1 MKAIV
6 VTRFEG
12 PDGLEVRELAE
23 PIPAG
28 DQVLVKVE
36 AAGVNFADIRS
47 AMGLYPG
54 GPKPPYVAGREFA
67 GVIESTGQRVM
78 GYSQQDA
85 CAGKIAI
92 SRNSIWPQPA
102 GWTSIQAAAFPV
114 NYFTAWLVYWKAGV
128 VAGMGSPDHAPVRLA
143 PPQAKAGNPATA
155 PQRAKTDFHPSANA
169 PGTPGLVG
177 NPAAPQQASGSPDST
192 PVRPVR
198 VLIHAAAGGVGTAA
212 VQLGRLMGFET
223 FGTTSSDEKLER
235 LRALGLNH
243 AINYAREDY
252 EQKIKEVT
260 DGEGV
265 DVVFDSLAGEHTAKS
280 LRCCAFLG
288 RVVLFGSSSG
298 ERPKFDTLAMYE
310 RSLSAHGLWLSRLSK
325 HRALIDQALGSM
337 QPWIDSGQL
346 KPVIGAKFPF
356 EAAAESFRLLLG
368 RKNFG
373 KVVLTVG

>member
-6 VTRFEG
+6 VARFEG
-12 PDGLEVRELAE
+12 PDGLEVREVPE
-23 PIPAG
+23 PVATA
-28 DQVLVKVE
+28 DQILVKVE

-54 GPKPPYVAGREFA
+54 GPKPPYIAGREFA
-67 GVIESTGQRVM
+67 GTVKDTGQRVM

-85 CAGKIAI
+85 WAGEIAV
-92 SRNSIWPQPA
+92 SRSSIWPQPVA
-102 GWTSIQAAAFPV
+102 WNSIQAAAFPV

-128 VAGMGSPDHAPVRLA
+128 VAGVGSPDHSPIREPQLA
-143 PPQAKAGNPATA
+143 KDGLAGDPA
-155 PQRAKTDFHPSANA
+155 
-169 PGTPGLVG
+169 
-177 NPAAPQQASGSPDST
+177 
-192 PVRPVR
+192 RPVR

-223 FGTTSSDEKLER
+223 FGTASSDEKLER
-235 LRALGLNH
+235 LRDLGLNH
-243 AINYAREDY
+243 PINYAREDY
-252 EQKIKEVT
+252 EQKIKELT
-260 DGEGV
+260 GGEGV

-280 LRCCAFLG
+280 LRCCGFLG

-310 RSLSAHGLWLSRLSK
+310 KSLSAHGLWLSRLSK
-325 HRALIDQALGSM
+325 NRPLLDRALASM
-337 QPWIDSGQL
+337 QPWIESGQL

-368 RKNFG
+368 RRNFG
-373 KVVLTVG
+373 KVVLTVL

>member
-12 PDGLEVRELAE
+12 PEGLEVREVPE
-23 PIPAG
+23 PFATA

-36 AAGVNFADIRS
+36 AVGVNFADIRS

-54 GPKPPYVAGREFA
+54 GPKPPYIAGREFA
-67 GVIESTGQRVM
+67 GIIEATGQRVM
-78 GYSQQDA
+78 GYTQQDA
-85 CAGKIAI
+85 CAGGIAI

-102 GWTSIQAAAFPV
+102 AWTSIQAAAFPV

-128 VAGMGSPDHAPVRLA
+128 VAGMGSPDHSPVNSR
-143 PPQAKAGNPATA
+143 
-155 PQRAKTDFHPSANA
+155 
-169 PGTPGLVG
+169 
-177 NPAAPQQASGSPDST
+177 
-192 PVRPVR
+192 RPVR

-223 FGTTSSDEKLER
+223 FGTASSDEKLDR
-235 LRALGLNH
+235 LRQLGLNH

-252 EQKIKEVT
+252 EQKIKELT
-260 DGEGV
+260 GGEGV

-310 RSLSAHGLWLSRLSK
+310 KSLSAHGLWLSRLSK
-325 HRALIDQALGSM
+325 NRPLIDRAMASM
-337 QPWIDSGQL
+337 QPWIESGQL

-356 EAAAESFRLLLG
+356 EAVADSFRLMLG

-373 KVVLTVG
+373 KVVLTVS

>member
-12 PDGLEVRELAE
+12 LDGLELHEVPE
-23 PIPAG
+23 PVAAA

-36 AAGVNFADIRS
+36 AVGVNFADIRS
-47 AMGLYPG
+47 AMGRYPG
-54 GPKPPYVAGREFA
+54 GAMPPYIAGREFA
-67 GVIESTGQRVM
+67 GIVESTGQRVM
-78 GYSQQDA
+78 GYTQQDA

-92 SRNSIWPQPA
+92 SRDFIWPQPD

-128 VAGMGSPDHAPVRLA
+128 VAGIGSPD
-143 PPQAKAGNPATA
+143 N
-155 PQRAKTDFHPSANA
+155 
-169 PGTPGLVG
+169 
-177 NPAAPQQASGSPDST
+177 SPTNSR
-192 PVRPVR
+192 RPVR

-223 FGTTSSDEKLER
+223 FGTASSDEKLER
-235 LRALGLNH
+235 LRELGLTH
-243 AINYAREDY
+243 AINYTREDY
-252 EQKIKEVT
+252 EQKIKDMT
-260 DGEGV
+260 GGEGV

-288 RVVLFGSSSG
+288 RVVLFGSSTG

-310 RSLSAHGLWLSRLSK
+310 KSLSAHGLWLSRLSK
-325 HRALIDQALGSM
+325 DRSLIDRALASM
-337 QPWIDSGQL
+337 QPWIESGQL

-356 EAAAESFRLLLG
+356 EAAADSFRLLLG
-368 RKNFG
+368 RKSFG
-373 KVVLTVG
+373 KVVLTVS

>member
-6 VTRFEG
+6 VTRFAG
-12 PDGLEVRELAE
+12 PEGLEVRELPE
-23 PIPAG
+23 PVATA
-28 DQVLVKVE
+28 DQVVVKVE
-36 AAGVNFADIRS
+36 AVGVNFADIRS

-67 GVIESTGQRVM
+67 GVIESTDQRVM
-78 GYSQQDA
+78 GYTQQDA

-92 SRNSIWPQPA
+92 SRNSIWPQPSA
-102 GWTSIQAAAFPV
+102 WNSIQAAAFPV

-128 VAGMGSPDHAPVRLA
+128 VAGMGSPDHAPVRL
-143 PPQAKAGNPATA
+143 PPQAKP
-155 PQRAKTDFHPSANA
+155 DFHPSAGA
-169 PGTPGLVG
+169 AGVPGLDEESDG
-177 NPAAPQQASGSPDST
+177 A
-192 PVRPVR
+192 VR

-223 FGTTSSDEKLER
+223 FGTASSDEKLER
-235 LRALGLNH
+235 LRELGLNH
-243 AINYAREDY
+243 AINYTREDY
-252 EQKIKEVT
+252 EQRIRELT
-260 DGEGV
+260 GGEGV

-310 RSLSAHGLWLSRLSK
+310 KSLSAHGLWLSRLSK
-325 HRALIDQALGSM
+325 NRALIDLAFASM
-337 QPWIDSGQL
+337 QPWIESGQL

-356 EAAAESFRLLLG
+356 EAAAEAFRLLLG

-373 KVVLTVG
+373 KVVLTVA

>member
-12 PDGLEVRELAE
+12 PDGLELRELPDPVPTAE
-23 PIPAG
+23 
-28 DQVLVKVE
+28 QVLVKVE

-85 CAGKIAI
+85 FAGKIAI
-92 SRNSIWPQPA
+92 SRNSIWPQPST
-102 GWTSIQAAAFPV
+102 WTSIQSAAFPV
-114 NYFTAWLVYWKAGV
+114 NYLTAWLVYWKAGV
-128 VAGMGSPDHAPVRLA
+128 VAGVDSPDRAPV
-143 PPQAKAGNPATA
+143 NP
-155 PQRAKTDFHPSANA
+155 R
-169 PGTPGLVG
+169 
-177 NPAAPQQASGSPDST
+177 
-192 PVRPVR
+192 RPVR

-212 VQLGRLMGFET
+212 VQLGRLMGLET
-223 FGTTSSDEKLER
+223 FGTASSDEKLER
-235 LRALGLNH
+235 LRELGLNH
-243 AINYAREDY
+243 AINYNREDY
-252 EQKIKEVT
+252 EQRIKELT
-260 DGEGV
+260 DGEGI
-265 DVVFDSLAGEHTAKS
+265 DVVFDSLACEHTGMS
-280 LRCCAFLG
+280 MGCCAFLG

-310 RSLSAHGLWLSRLSK
+310 KSLSAHGLWLSRLSK
-325 HRALIDQALGSM
+325 NSRLIDQALGSM
-337 QPWIDSGQL
+337 QPWIESGQL

-356 EAAAESFRLLLG
+356 EAAADSFRLLLG

-373 KVVLTVG
+373 KVVLTLS